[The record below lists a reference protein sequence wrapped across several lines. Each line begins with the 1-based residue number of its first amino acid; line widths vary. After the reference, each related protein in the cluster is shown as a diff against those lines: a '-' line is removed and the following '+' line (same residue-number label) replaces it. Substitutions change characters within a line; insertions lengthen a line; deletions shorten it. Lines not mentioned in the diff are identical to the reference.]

1 MIFDKDKKKKSTT
14 PSGEITSPVG
24 ATTAEEEAKI
34 DDPNEIVG
42 QDVPQE
48 KKYLSQRDIDDLYRE
63 PIKEKTNLSQRDI
76 DELYGPKKPATRV
89 TKKPV
94 SKIATQ
100 LQPAPQERVTLQAKP
115 MTDAEYTQERF
126 GVQGRNKIKGLIS
139 SGTLDPKKLE
149 EANSYLADLE
159 KRKKEQATNAGKQLG
174 EIKTGVEPRKVTS
187 GLSNVQTEST
197 YYNKTTGAKAVK
209 PQTEFIA
216 PDGRKANRTPE
227 GLELDGKIYQNNE
240 GKWVSTD
247 GSSALDFKQ
256 KVLDQDGSE
265 VVDIAD
271 RISGRS
277 TLDITHLT
285 GLKGSEFRKALN
297 VEHLNTL
304 GMFSGEAIQLAT
316 EALAKYVGD
325 DKLAINLDSGETID
339 DYLDLNDLV
348 EKDGKF
354 YTKFTD
360 TDAKG
365 LIAGLLV
372 NMATEARELDKTS
385 PEVTPEY
392 IASLLKKTDEYASK
406 TQSDVDKEAQDKIKS
421 LGQDLPDLATTAW
434 SQFWS
439 TMSSIKSALL
449 PESVSRLQQTLGV
462 DVKKGPQDNSDPKL
476 AGLRSSNPLEGKL
489 WQIEDLLK
497 MSQTQKSQSA
507 NQAVM
512 DRKDSR
518 LAIALLSPIV
528 PLGSTLINSARRLY
542 SGVKTQSTLD
552 KFGEVVDSSAVG
564 DYVPSSSSLVDM
576 GTTLAVIATA
586 DALTGGM
593 ASVPTMMAIGH
604 YQLAKSDPKTY
615 LSMQGINLL
624 SMGLGKTMNILPH
637 ATGGVVSAKQMAVG
651 NITLALGQT
660 ASTALINPDLYK
672 TREGYFDTSRFVR
685 EAVLNLSGQGFDIMA
700 LAKTNKGVLGS
711 NIMVRGDDGSGV
723 MLLRNPETGLLQ
735 SYKVSDTEFESMRKA
750 NPDRNFVV
758 KTLSNEDRD
767 AFYTLH
773 NPSLKNRLAVAF
785 GGEYSNFK
793 ELNSL
798 SLPVLGE
805 GGKIVSV
812 ETKISEDLAKGRM
825 WPLLSVLD
833 SGLPLNSKD
842 IVGDN
847 VAQKSLNIL
856 SEADLIT
863 VNEDGLVTL
872 SPKGAKELELLNTI
886 RDDIETQSSKFGNQY
901 GRKGAEQ
908 AIADNPDN
916 EFIPKYQKNA
926 EDVPLAS
933 VADMGAK
940 ERDAIAIA
948 LATGNGR
955 YEPDTGVYKFGE
967 NASKATEILRP
978 TDLPVSAENTAK
990 AKTALNNASINLKD
1004 LKAEDFKNNTGEDLP
1019 DTIAVLETNGTSE
1032 VWNRRNGVFYAGDKA
1047 LPDSRMKAKLASEW
1061 KYFHPDPV
1069 QESAGAEPTVTS
1081 KPPPAGQQVEG
1092 AGAGENTLTTGQI
1105 RKNLEGQELED
1116 FSFTQPRE
1124 FNEDATDAFAPDA
1137 FSPKTEDMTTE
1148 ASSVIE
1154 GKFTGPPVGN
1164 QRYTDRQIF
1173 HNLLG
1178 TENPDIASIAKKY
1191 GKTEEEV
1198 ATIYA
1203 RELDRFERAPIDTAL
1218 LQGDTKIIAEQ
1229 VLKALKAFPKA
1240 SRTEVYNKVVAL
1252 IKGRIP
1258 DADIRTVLTHL
1269 NKAKIISESYDTGIF
1284 MRSIKSLRPADQK
1297 AETQQFGVFRTAVN
1311 DLKEF
1316 IGLGHTS
1323 LKPFDLD
1330 VKTHERNRLD
1340 YYNGKGVQV
1349 DSKTYINLKTFK
1361 GFEQSEADPTRFYVD
1376 EQTMRDIRTARFGKV
1391 DDSIEGFAGDSDAVA
1406 QIQAGAPDT
1415 DFTKALLK
1423 ATKGGKSFDVVLLD
1437 KSVSYGKLITNSSHE
1452 RIHTVIMNESGGVRI
1467 FGDIEK
1473 LASIWAT
1480 PHGSALN
1487 KLIDGSAYGDASL
1500 NARSHELLAMASNAD
1515 TLDLLGVTPENAEI
1529 YAKVYADHI
1538 TALSKEFGGD
1548 LVNKISEFTD
1558 PRVKELVENANRLE
1572 PSTKGRGTSA
1582 EEGKKSSGGAGKE
1595 EIAIKA
1601 KSDGESYFSEEAL
1614 DNARNQNFKSREK
1627 MITMS
1632 IDDYLSMAKKLDS
1645 PDPYKS
1651 SGVKELLSKGTKFSD
1666 VPFLQV
1672 DRNGKVTG
1680 HEGRHRALALKD
1692 LGVKEIPVKLISENI
1707 RWGNQAEGSF
1717 DRVDFPKT
1725 MRGEDGNSIPFPV
1738 KRDTELTIKANAE
1751 NKESGEAFD
1760 EFFRKTSEGETG
1772 KSSKAYIPVM
1782 KLPADFKTVFE
1793 IQSEN
1798 RGNFD
1803 GHISRSI
1810 PAHGEMQ
1817 TVTAKTVLDVLPK
1830 GGKVLDIGGS
1840 EGAWGKSITKAS
1852 DGKIRTEIV
1861 DPNTSMEKFF
1871 NSKPVEGSTY
1881 INKPY
1886 MTGWD
1891 GVEPH
1896 KTVEKADVVH
1906 ESMVFQ
1912 FINKNRA
1919 EQLDYIIEND
1929 LKPDGLFITEE
1940 KFLEPAHI
1948 WKPNEAVKNEY
1959 KSQYFEAKD
1968 MDAKSAQVLEG
1979 MNKNM
1984 ISSLEMERLLVSR
1997 FKHVGKY
2004 WDSGNFKGYLA
2015 TNDKAKFDTAMKSV
2029 GKLGETKYSDSPTGP
2044 ISPTKFDLIKSV
2056 NKLREIE
2063 DGFTVDSTGKKLKPK
2078 SGYAV
2083 AIRPIEDI
2091 TRVNIG
2097 EDSAVGFWRDRDG
2110 TAYTDEVKIVE
2121 DVAEAIRVGR
2131 DNDQI
2136 AIWDFANEREI
2147 RLNDGELAKRVP
2159 KTKEDVQK
2167 ELESGSGLKNLE
2179 LMRMTKSGDPT
2190 EVNGFGGAELMARKQ
2205 SKGARPVFNF
2215 FVKAGKDYI
2224 IEPDFETKK
2233 LPRTE
2238 VTGTFRLFDTSQDPD
2253 NLYREMSFGQFQQ
2266 RITDLGYDGFY
2277 SGHPDIPDFQKFR
2290 VSLLDTPQNRAKIS
2304 GELAIKTNLA
2314 SFKEAR
2320 QFADESAFENMSQ
2333 FKAGLQKRLEES
2345 LPYLRKIYGP
2355 ELDPKQYNEQTRK
2368 YMSDHLTD
2376 EVVDA
2381 LATNPEAV
2389 GWYDSTLKKAFST
2402 ISLLHPEIESDP
2414 IARETYIL
2422 PLAVTSN
2429 GNKVAKNLEYADL
2442 QYAHF
2447 KKTGR
2452 FDDQMPAGA
2461 QQTGIQ
2467 KSFKLI
2473 NSILDSG
2480 ISMSQLSN
2488 FMQAEFRAGDLKFTV
2503 GDKVLNFGV
2512 GELADERI
2520 HGASMLGPKIG
2531 NGFYMNLHGDYSKLT
2546 MDRWFTRTW
2555 KRLNG
2560 SLVEKDAGKIAETT
2574 SRFKTA
2580 LKSLDPASKKIL
2592 KGIVDLAM
2600 PVNDLA
2606 TAVLKASA
2614 DLNLRDSLNS
2624 TSGLSEVRK
2633 SSINLVKELTGEME
2647 APRNGSERKF
2657 IRQTFDDVQSNLRSK
2672 GIDITMADAQ
2682 ALLWYP
2688 EKILYSSFKKGQSY
2702 DKASLDYTTDTAP
2715 DYANSA
2721 RDYVKTKGITDE
2733 QLSGIGNSGF
2743 ELRGTR
2749 GIGEADSGA
2758 DQLQRIKEALGRLRG
2773 KDELAVKV
2781 GHYSPHL
2788 FAKEALVQNP
2798 DGSTE
2803 YVLKGQEGDREII
2816 QEFPNGRFRFD
2827 PSTKGSGEGL
2837 QAFGDGIYFFTNEA
2851 VGAYYKN
2858 MSNRKAKTSV
2868 PKLSIDGDSKDLDGN
2883 IQQLLNSSKNKQ
2895 AFTEGLDR
2903 KIEAGERVIQ
2913 KRNKELADLD
2923 ERAKDL
2929 MADDN
2934 NIITFDNYEIRPSFP
2949 IKKDYQSIL
2958 EASLPNERARA
2969 LIELDLPSRSFTSK
2983 PRFVELMIDNLQN
2996 MVTRDFTNEQMSEYV
3011 SKGEVEF
3018 FKTYSNFK
3026 TEALTFLRSMTPD
3039 EFRAKFYSEE
3049 YEVKGFQ
3056 SSSYAGIAKSM
3067 PEAKDMVLKAYR
3079 EDLEQDILE
3088 GSARLQELKNF
3099 DTDRVTE
3106 RPDFNVN
3113 GKPFKMMEL
3122 PFSIIRHIDG
3132 AEGNLKDAR
3141 KQVKNQIERIESS
3154 TGRLQEEIDGIDAKY
3169 KEYLE
3174 DPDIYEFDSR
3184 LRIEPAQLL
3193 KENYADQVYKYA
3205 DTIPSPEAKAV
3216 IASFVPRSYTGSDT
3230 FLFGVKNSIE
3240 YALASKLDTS
3250 ERDALSRNPSK
3261 FIESSKEPEAEA
3273 LRYLDSIAPEDFA
3286 GIYYDKAYSIF
3297 LGKDGTKFTANMKE
3311 AKEIAVASHKKQ
3323 LTEDLADWKKELQ
3336 ELKDFDN
3343 AEIEDLRPRG
3353 RRYNTNLEIEDHEFL
3368 DWDNNQSGHVL
3379 KQLRQMATFIHQD
3392 SMKAPKSYG
3401 VVAGK
3406 DRLLSSLYFDLNDL
3420 ITRAEYD
3427 GDALTGE
3434 QVNQIMWSHIGQAKT
3449 LEYFQKAGIK
3459 ALKFLDAMSRKGR
3472 NETHNYVLYD
3482 FHHDTVQIEE
3492 IAMKAKRGN
3501 DPEDH
3506 QEFAVK
3512 SIKIDNST
3520 PELIS
3525 GDFNAWVDLAS
3536 RLTRDTLTEQEVENI
3551 KSLSDKG
3558 DIDGLTKYTAGLT
3571 HMKVIDLFTNIIK
3584 VNPLLSVRTIARNV
3598 MSNIGF
3604 SAMEEVARVPASV
3617 VDMALAVASSDKKR
3631 YVQGA
3636 SPRYVKAVTLG
3647 LIQGI
3652 KQGFKTFTTG
3662 ESQTQTDNPY
3672 YARELTTGITLLKPF
3687 EIYTKY
3693 GFRLQE
3699 AIDKPAKRQ
3708 NEIRALD
3715 EAISLKAKNEGISRE
3730 EARKNLSVE
3739 DVGVALEYARF
3750 ATFQDENWVANK
3762 WYQVKENQ
3770 VGAVRA
3776 VMDLTVPYIKT
3787 PTNVMY
3793 RALDYAGILP
3803 VVKAI
3808 NSEAGRSFGSGE
3820 WKKAKQQLVSALDD
3834 PEARKAISWGI
3845 GRGLI
3850 GWSMAVAGYY
3860 MAKSGFLQ
3868 SNYDEKDRKD
3878 NTMDDL
3884 RGISK
3889 GSVLID
3895 GNSYDISS
3903 LNPFAFFFLAGAD
3916 TYRNETRE
3924 IKTKK
3929 NKGEFVDEAKE
3940 RPTIAGVPTNLANIE
3955 SLKKLALMT
3964 PLVGKS
3970 YEWIKDASD
3979 GDMDFARL
3987 VGAGRAV
3994 PSILGEVATT
4004 MDGKVRLAG
4013 GDGTDTG
4020 KMLDNIKERIP
4031 YLRET
4036 LPEKS
4041 DSLGNPVKAP
4051 NGFDPFRTRKVTNGV
4066 VLDELVRLDV
4076 LPTVKLEGTPNDRN
4090 NRSKQ
4095 LGNSILK
4102 PLETLIQ
4109 SKDYQD
4115 LDDSQKKSKLSKV
4128 IAESK
4133 DYIGDVEK
4141 LGEKA
4146 STITVK
4152 LDKIPQFASATP
4164 EMKDKIRKEVLDYT
4178 ERKADVDI
4186 PANWLKFNQKM
4197 VVMRES
4203 YKPRLMKVVEGFSDV
4218 KPFDRENYV
4227 NNYFERFYVS
4237 KVKLAGHALSLY
4249 QAFEKD
4255 PEKTLVEYYK
4265 KGKDIK
4271 EKRAKT
4277 EGKRAKKY
4285 AKYNVDEF
4293 IKWDN

>member
-247 GSSALDFKQ
+247 GSSVLDFKQ

-392 IASLLKKTDEYASK
+392 IASLLKKTDEYVSK

-518 LAIALLSPIV
+518 LAIASLSPIV

-990 AKTALNNASINLKD
+990 AKTALNNASTNLKD

-1032 VWNRRNGVFYAGDKA
+1032 VWNRRNGVFYAGEKA
-1047 LPDSRMKAKLASEW
+1047 LPDSRMKSKLASEW
-1061 KYFHPDPV
+1061 KYFHPEP
-1069 QESAGAEPTVTS
+1069 ENAGAVTP
-1081 KPPPAGQQVEG
+1081 KVQPAGQQVEG
-1092 AGAGENTLTTGQI
+1092 AGAGENTLSPEQI
-1105 RKNLEGQELED
+1105 KKNLAGKPLDDFTFEPPKSHTED
-1116 FSFTQPRE
+1116 P
-1124 FNEDATDAFAPDA
+1124 TDG
-1137 FSPKTEDMTTE
+1137 FSPKFTVESSDMTTE
-1148 ASSVIE
+1148 SASVIKE
-1154 GKFTGPPVGN
+1154 WADSPSQGQKY
-1164 QRYTDRQIF
+1164 RDRQVF
-1173 HNLLG
+1173 HDLLG
-1178 TENPDIASIAKKY
+1178 AENPDFKAIATKY
-1191 GKTEEEV
+1191 KMTEEEV
-1198 ATIYA
+1198 ASTYV
-1203 RELDRFERAPIDTAL
+1203 RELEKFERAPIEPNL
-1218 LQGDTKIIAEQ
+1218 LQGATKIIAQET
-1229 VLKALKAFPKA
+1229 LKAFKAFPKA
-1240 SRTEVYNKVVAL
+1240 SRSEIYNKVVAL
-1252 IKGRIP
+1252 VKGRVP

-1311 DLKEF
+1311 NLKEF

-1376 EQTMRDIRTARFGKV
+1376 AQTMRDIRTARFGKV

-1572 PSTKGRGTSA
+1572 PNSKGRGTSA
-1582 EEGKKSSGGAGKE
+1582 EEGKKSSGGAGKD
-1595 EIAIKA
+1595 EIA
-1601 KSDGESYFSEEAL
+1601 
-1614 DNARNQNFKSREK
+1614 
-1627 MITMS
+1627 
-1632 IDDYLSMAKKLDS
+1632 
-1645 PDPYKS
+1645 
-1651 SGVKELLSKGTKFSD
+1651 
-1666 VPFLQV
+1666 
-1672 DRNGKVTG
+1672 
-1680 HEGRHRALALKD
+1680 
-1692 LGVKEIPVKLISENI
+1692 
-1707 RWGNQAEGSF
+1707 
-1717 DRVDFPKT
+1717 
-1725 MRGEDGNSIPFPV
+1725 
-1738 KRDTELTIKANAE
+1738 IKANAE

-1760 EFFRKTSEGETG
+1760 EFFRKTSEGVTG
-1772 KSSKAYIPVM
+1772 KSSKAYVPVM

-1803 GHISRSI
+1803 GHITRSI

-1817 TVTAKTVLDVLPK
+1817 TVTAKTVIDVLPK

-1840 EGAWGKSITKAS
+1840 EGAWAKSITKGS
-1852 DGKIRTEIV
+1852 GGKVKTEIV

-1896 KTVEKADVVH
+1896 KTTEKADVVH

-1912 FINKNRA
+1912 FINKDRA
-1919 EQLDYIIEND
+1919 KQLDYIIEND

-1940 KFLEPAHI
+1940 KFMEPAEI
-1948 WKPNEAVKNEY
+1948 WKKNEALKNEY

-1984 ISSLEMERLLVSR
+1984 ISSLEMERLLTSK

-2015 TNDKAKFDTAMKSV
+2015 TNDKTKFDTAMKSV

-2056 NKLREIE
+2056 NKLKEVE
-2063 DGFTVDSTGKKLKPK
+2063 DGFTVDSAGKKLAPK

-2083 AIRPIEDI
+2083 AIRPIDDI
-2091 TRVNIG
+2091 TRVNIAEG
-2097 EDSAVGFWRDRDG
+2097 SAVGFWRDRDG

-2147 RLNDGELAKRVP
+2147 RLNDEEIAKKAP

-2167 ELESGSGLKNLE
+2167 ELEAGSGAKYLE

-2205 SKGARPVFNF
+2205 SKGATPVFNF

-2224 IEPDFETKK
+2224 IEPDFETRQ

-2238 VTGTFRLFDTSQDPD
+2238 ISGTFRLFDTSQDPD
-2253 NLYREMSFGQFQQ
+2253 NLYRELSFGQFQKK
-2266 RITDLGYDGFY
+2266 IAELGYDGFY

-2304 GELAIKTNLA
+2304 GELAIKTNLV

-2320 QFADESAFENMSQ
+2320 KFADESAFENLSE
-2333 FKAGLQKRLEES
+2333 FKGGLQKRFEES
-2345 LPYLRKIYGP
+2345 LPYLKKVYGP
-2355 ELDPKQYNEQTRK
+2355 DLNPREYNALTRK
-2368 YMSDHLTD
+2368 YMSDQITEEVIDVMASNPEAIGWYDDRVKRALNTVGLMHPEVASD
-2376 EVVDA
+2376 ETARGAFILA
-2381 LATNPEAV
+2381 LAT
-2389 GWYDSTLKKAFST
+2389 
-2402 ISLLHPEIESDP
+2402 
-2414 IARETYIL
+2414 
-2422 PLAVTSN
+2422 TSN
-2429 GNKVAKNLEYADL
+2429 GNEVPKNFELGDR
-2442 QYAHF
+2442 QYNHF

-2452 FDDQMPAGA
+2452 FDATMPSGK
-2461 QQTGIQ
+2461 QQKGI
-2467 KSFKLI
+2467 KSAFALI
-2473 NSILDSG
+2473 NRLLDAG
-2480 ISMSQLSN
+2480 ITMDQLTN
-2488 FMQAEFRAGDLKFTV
+2488 FMKSEHRAGDLIF
-2503 GDKVLNFGV
+2503 KVNGKKLDFSGK
-2512 GELADERI
+2512 ELADERV
-2520 HGASMLGPKIG
+2520 HGASLIGPKIG
-2531 NGFYMNLHGDYSKLT
+2531 NGFFMNLHGDFNKLT
-2546 MDRWFTRTW
+2546 MDVWFTRMW
-2555 KRLNG
+2555 RRLNG
-2560 SLVEKDAGKIAETT
+2560 TLVEPNPENIANSSVRLAKAFKALSKDSKTILGKE
-2574 SRFKTA
+2574 
-2580 LKSLDPASKKIL
+2580 
-2592 KGIVDLAM
+2592 VDLSL
-2600 PVNDLA
+2600 PLEDLA
-2606 TAVLKASA
+2606 LAIL
-2614 DLNLRDSLNS
+2614 
-2624 TSGLSEVRK
+2624 RK
-2633 SSINLVKELTGEME
+2633 SAKKEFRDMLDSPDLDEIRKASINLRTNMAGEDE
-2647 APRNGSERKF
+2647 TPRNGSERKF
-2657 IRQTFDDVQSNLRSK
+2657 MREVMGDVRENLLSR

-2682 ALLWYP
+2682 AVLWYP
-2688 EKILYSSFKKGQSY
+2688 EKILYSSFKKGENYS
-2702 DKASLDYTTDTAP
+2702 KAMMDYTPDSAP

-2721 RDYVKTKGITDE
+2721 RDYAKTKGITDE
-2733 QLSGIGNSGF
+2733 QLAGIGNTGFGRSGA
-2743 ELRGTR
+2743 R

-2758 DQLQRIKEALGRLRG
+2758 DQLQRIREALGRLRG

-2837 QAFGDGIYFFTNEA
+2837 QAFGDGIYFFTNEG

-2858 MSNRKAKTSV
+2858 MSDRKAKTSV

-2934 NIITFDNYEIRPSFP
+2934 NIITFDNYKIRPSFP

-3184 LRIEPAQLL
+3184 LPIEPAMML
-3193 KENYADQVYKYA
+3193 KKDFASALSNTGLSSRAKYIIA
-3205 DTIPSPEAKAV
+3205 GSVPSEPV
-3216 IASFVPRSYTGSDT
+3216 GYGSY
-3230 FLFGVKNSIE
+3230 LYGVQNSIE
-3240 YALASKLDTS
+3240 YTLASKLDTS
-3250 ERDALSRNPSK
+3250 DRNLLKTDLRNDSDAFLK
-3261 FIESSKEPEAEA
+3261 SSQEPEAEA
-3273 LRYLDSIAPEDFA
+3273 LRYLRSITPEEFDNLF
-3286 GIYYDKAYSIF
+3286 YDKAYSVF
-3297 LGKDGTKFTANMKE
+3297 LGKDGTKYTRNMKE
-3311 AKEIAVASHKKQ
+3311 AKEMAIANQKKQ

-3336 ELKDFDN
+3336 ELKDFDS

-3406 DRLLSSLYFDLNDL
+3406 GRLLSSLYFDLNDL

-3652 KQGFKTFTTG
+3652 KQGFRTFTTG

-3708 NEIRALD
+3708 NEVRALE
-3715 EAISLKAKNEGISRE
+3715 EAISLKAKNEGISRK

-3739 DVGVALEYARF
+3739 DVGVALEYSRF
-3750 ATFQDENWVANK
+3750 ATFQNENWVANK

-3889 GSVLID
+3889 GSVMID

-3987 VGAGRAV
+3987 VGAGRVV
-3994 PSILGEVATT
+3994 PSIVGEVATT
-4004 MDGKVRLAG
+4004 MDGKVRLTG

-4031 YLRET
+4031 YVRET

-4041 DSLGNPVKAP
+4041 DSLGNPVVAP

-4076 LPTVKLEGTPNDRN
+4076 LPTVKFEGTPNDRN

-4133 DYIGDVEK
+4133 DYIGDAEK
-4141 LGEKA
+4141 LGEK
-4146 STITVK
+4146 TGKITVK
-4152 LDKIPQFASATP
+4152 LENIPQFATATP
-4164 EMKDKIRKEVLDYT
+4164 ELKDKIRKEVLDYT
-4178 ERKADVDI
+4178 ERKADADI

-4237 KVKLAGHALSLY
+4237 KIKLAGHALSLF
-4249 QAFEKD
+4249 QEFEKD

-4271 EKRAKT
+4271 AKRAKT

-4285 AKYNVDEF
+4285 AKYDVDSF